1 MSDPS
6 NHSPAVAAQRTLLEA
21 AEALNAGFFRAW
33 MYYAAHAR
41 RTQLVALTG
50 PSWERFVRHAEYV
63 DAVYSADTPENL

>member
-1 MSDPS
+1 
-6 NHSPAVAAQRTLLEA
+6 
-21 AEALNAGFFRAW
+21 